1 MDENGEYF
9 PRIDDYS
16 AAICEILQ
24 EAVPEIPWVEE
35 VKGPALRADA
45 TGTMAADSSK
55 VSAEEKADEE
65 GTISFNVTIIV
76 PDQSALRLE
85 NLAMKAREAL
95 NGTDIMDGHVDTI
108 QFGIA
113 QGQRGRNPGAAV
125 LVYNVK
131 ACF

>member
-1 MDENGEYF
+1 MDENGEYL
-9 PRIDDYS
+9 PGIGDYS

-24 EAVPEIPWVEE
+24 EAVLEIPWMEE
-35 VKGPALRADA
+35 VKGPALSAGA
-45 TGTMAADSSK
+45 AGTIAADSLRFSGQDK
-55 VSAEEKADEE
+55 LDEE
-65 GTISFNVTIIV
+65 GTIAFNVTIIV
-76 PDQSALRLE
+76 PDQAALRLE
-85 NLAMKAREAL
+85 DLAMKVRKAL
-95 NGTDIMDGHVDTI
+95 NGTDIMDGHVESI